1 MTPPMTTPRERLRA
15 QARGQDSQFATA
27 QARACG
33 LTPAT
38 LLGMRRRGEI
48 EARRYGV
55 WRFTAAAGDPD
66 PAITAMLACWP
77 DAVISH
83 ASAARFHGLQR
94 VPVPTVPEV
103 TVPHGEV
110 RKRDDIRIHWSRDLT
125 VADILV
131 VAGVR
136 YTALARTVVDL
147 ADADDPWETLSIVDD
162 AVALG
167 ASRSWIHH
175 RASALANGRGGV
187 RLARDATH
195 PDAAGAFRSYLERVS
210 AHVYRLGCLPDPEWN
225 VPLRDEEGL
234 IGIVD
239 ALWRPWDVV
248 AETEGL
254 RFHTAPAERKRDA
267 RRFNR
272 LRDARFD
279 PRRFSW
285 EDVVKDPLAV
295 VATLHRALRAAGAD
309 LDPARI
315 PRRIDIPVR
324 PFV

>member
-1 MTPPMTTPRERLRA
+1 MTPGMTTPLGRLRDEA
-15 QARGQDSQFATA
+15 KSHDGQFATA

-48 EARRYGV
+48 HACRYGV
-55 WRFTAAAGDPD
+55 WRFTAAPGASD
-66 PAITAMLACWP
+66 PAVTAMLACWP

-83 ASAARFHGLQR
+83 ASAAAFHGLER
-94 VPVPTVPEV
+94 VPQPRLPQV

-110 RKRDDIRIHWSRDLT
+110 RKRDGIAIHWSRNLT
-125 VADILV
+125 DADILNV
-131 VAGVR
+131 SGIR
-136 YTALARTVVDL
+136 YTTLARTTVDL
-147 ADADDPWETLSIVDD
+147 ADADDPWETLSIIDD
-162 AVALG
+162 AIALG
-167 ASRSWIHH
+167 ASRSWIYH

-187 RLARDATH
+187 RMARDATH
-195 PDAAGAFRSYLERVS
+195 PDAAGVFRSYLERVS
-210 AHVYRLGCLPDPEWN
+210 AHVYRLGGIPDPEWN
-225 VPLRDEEGL
+225 VPLHDDNGL

-239 ALWRPWDVV
+239 ALWRPWAVV

-254 RFHTAPAERKRDA
+254 RFHTAPAARKRDA

-272 LRDARFD
+272 LRDARYD

-285 EDVVKDPLAV
+285 EDVVKDPVEV

-309 LDPARI
+309 LDPVRI
-315 PRRIDIPVR
+315 PRHIEIPAR
-324 PFV
+324 PFL

>member
-1 MTPPMTTPRERLRA
+1 MTTPRERLRA
-15 QARGQDSQFATA
+15 QASSHDAQFATA

-48 EARRYGV
+48 QARRYGV
-55 WRFTAAAGDPD
+55 WRFTAASGEPD
-66 PAITAMLACWP
+66 SAVTAMLACGP

-94 VPVPTVPEV
+94 VTAPRVPEV

-110 RKRDDIRIHWSRDLT
+110 RKRDNITIHWSRDLT
-125 VADILV
+125 AADILSV
-131 VAGVR
+131 GGIR
-136 YTALARTVVDL
+136 YTTLARTVVDL
-147 ADADDPWETLSIVDD
+147 ADADEPWETLSIVDD
-162 AVALG
+162 AIALG

-175 RASALANGRGGV
+175 RAKELTNGRGGV

-195 PDAAGAFRSYLERVS
+195 PDAAGVFRSYLERVS

-225 VPLRDEEGL
+225 VPLRDEDGL

-239 ALWRPWDVV
+239 ALWRPWCVV
-248 AETEGL
+248 SETEGL
-254 RFHTAPAERKRDA
+254 RFHTSPTARKRDA

-285 EDVVKDPLAV
+285 EDVVKDPVAV
-295 VATLHRALRAAGAD
+295 VETLHRALRAAGAD
-309 LDPARI
+309 LDPVRI
-315 PRRIDIPVR
+315 PRHIEIPAR
-324 PFV
+324 PFI

>member
-15 QARGQDSQFATA
+15 EAKSHDGQFATA
-27 QARACG
+27 QARSSG

-48 EARRYGV
+48 ETRRYGV
-55 WRFTAAAGDPD
+55 WRFAAAPGDPD
-66 PAITAMLACWP
+66 PAVTAMLACGP
-77 DAVISH
+77 HAVISH
-83 ASAARFHGLQR
+83 GSAAKFHQLRR
-94 VPVPTVPEV
+94 VPAPPVPEV

-110 RKRDDIRIHWSRDLT
+110 RKRDGITVHWSRDLSA
-125 VADILV
+125 ADILNV
-131 VAGVR
+131 GGIR
-136 YTALARTVVDL
+136 YTTLARTVVDL
-147 ADADDPWETLSIVDD
+147 ADADEPWETLSIVDD
-162 AVALG
+162 AIALG

-175 RASALANGRGGV
+175 RAKDLTNGRGGV

-195 PDAAGAFRSYLERVS
+195 PDAAGVFRSYLERVS

-239 ALWRPWDVV
+239 ALWRPWAVV
-248 AETEGL
+248 SETEGL
-254 RFHTAPAERKRDA
+254 RFHTTPAERKRDA

-285 EDVVKDPLAV
+285 EDVVQDPVEV

-315 PRRIDIPVR
+315 PRRITIPGR
-324 PFV
+324 PFL

>member
-1 MTPPMTTPRERLRA
+1 MTPHMTTSRERLRA
-15 QARGQDSQFATA
+15 QASSHDSQFATA

-33 LTPAT
+33 ITPAT

-55 WRFTAAAGDPD
+55 WRFTAAAANPD
-66 PAITAMLACWP
+66 AAVTAMLACGP

-83 ASAARFHGLQR
+83 ASAARFHGLAR
-94 VPVPTVPEV
+94 VPAPTVPEV

-110 RKRDDIRIHWSRDLT
+110 RKRAGISIHWSRDLT
-125 VADILV
+125 AADIITV
-131 VAGVR
+131 GGIR
-136 YTALARTVVDL
+136 YTTLARTVVDL
-147 ADADDPWETLSIVDD
+147 ADADKPWDTLSTVDD
-162 AVALG
+162 AIALG
-167 ASRSWIHH
+167 ASRSWIHN
-175 RASALANGRGGV
+175 RASTLTNGRGGV
-187 RLARDATH
+187 RLVRDATH
-195 PDAAGAFRSYLERVS
+195 PDAAGVFRSYLERVS

-225 VPLRDEEGL
+225 VALRDEEGL

-239 ALWRPWDVV
+239 ALWQPWAVV
-248 AETEGL
+248 SETEGL
-254 RFHTAPAERKRDA
+254 RFHTSPAVRKRDA

-272 LRDARFD
+272 LRDAHYD

-285 EDVVKDPLAV
+285 EDVVKDPVGV
-295 VATLHRALRAAGAD
+295 VTTLHRALRASGAD

-315 PRRIDIPVR
+315 PRSIDIPAR